1 MIKILKSIILK
12 LLFLYECFNVDLKL
26 PVAYVGGERYWDA
39 LTPSTQDIYHN
50 QFCPEKKDKSVSD
63 LKM

>member
-26 PVAYVGGERYWDA
+26 PVAYVGGR
-39 LTPSTQDIYHN
+39 DIGTLSPLPPKI
-50 QFCPEKKDKSVSD
+50 FITISFVPEKKDKSVSD